1 MGFHISRNKYQ
12 WYKDWPEP
20 EIMEVWTAKT
30 TVVYS
35 ECPRYKV
42 GDEIKVWVGVNYDY
56 MVYNLRKDF
65 RFADPD

>member
-1 MGFHISRNKYQ
+1 
-12 WYKDWPEP
+12 
-20 EIMEVWTAKT
+20 MEVWTAKT